1 MYTFYAYWNGEQV
14 TAVLNAIA
22 LIMNGDDYMGLIKAI
37 SVVGIL
43 VAAGTALVRM
53 RGEEPLGYFIMFSLF
68 YGTLFVPKTT
78 VTVQDLRTA
87 NVYTVANVPLGVAF
101 FAAETSHIGKWLTE
115 AFETNFTAV
124 DDLKFEKNG
133 LAFGARLVEQL
144 QAVKVT
150 TPSLQQDLI
159 LFVKNC
165 VNPELLDNPGA
176 LNEMVRSN
184 ELWAFIG
191 GTGSFSLN
199 PGRSTLVNG
208 AALSCGGAGGGGAYQ
223 QLSAALAVEANGAA
237 ADLGKRV
244 NPGHPNANTIILSQI
259 PAIEGVMMNV
269 SRTAQEAIKQGM
281 VMNLMR
287 DSQTTIAQLQGN
299 ANASQVALAV
309 SMAEQSSV
317 VSYAS
322 MAKIAQG
329 ALPILRNGV
338 ELIVI
343 AVFPIVFIL
352 VIVAGAKAGMVLRS
366 YVMSAL
372 WVQLWAPLYAVI
384 NFMLTKSN
392 NAEILGV
399 ADGGNTLL
407 NMGSISQLTL
417 SDQSIAGLLT
427 VAVPMIAL
435 ALVKGGEVAMSGVT
449 SSIMS
454 PAQGAAQKAGDSVGQ
469 GNVNAGNVSWG
480 NTNAGN
486 MSMGNWGSGNS
497 SFNNAGANKNDR
509 SSAWADPQISS
520 TTTPGGSF
528 TKDGQGN
535 VTGMQANRWDVGGSV
550 GAGTSM
556 IRSNTD
562 SSGDLTR
569 ATTGRSATLES
580 SVASMFGSSVSAES
594 ARRFQ
599 TALDSALGTS
609 GQWINSTGAGNS
621 QSASKSVS
629 GSSSLLNQQSSR
641 LGSKAGFNAGASA
654 SVEYGPYGGDSPQG
668 GPQGGVR
675 PQASQAPGNG
685 SHAAH
690 PGGVGNSG
698 NTLPVP
704 AGDAAPA
711 KKSKA
716 GPVKGKVDLG
726 GQIGGGFE
734 ASNTQALVDT
744 ALNTSGKESRKSQE
758 KAAQEIMSGV
768 NSVMRNTSDAGVRT
782 AGEAFLANF
791 QKALRASE
799 QRSASVQAENFAG
812 NTKQEGVQNQVGGN
826 ISMGKPVAQQL
837 IAMAN
842 GSAEGALKLIQD
854 NPQAVAAAV
863 AAATQQMQGSPAGRE
878 MLGAGG
884 ATSPVAPAQVAAQG
898 NADVNALGSSG
909 RLAVAKNDGN
919 NRKAVA
925 AQQFAPPSSMP
936 NTSPAVSGFNEQ
948 VDGATTQRQL
958 MSGDASLAR
967 GAAAAA
973 DALYREN
980 QGGVGTLVANTIGL
994 GAGYQSTQE
1003 YQAALEQAAGSSPK
1017 LAATLRSLGDSD
1029 RPVSPQA
1036 REYIESEL
1044 KAYEDSQPS
1053 FLSKQLDRLTG
1064 G

>member
-14 TAVLNAIA
+14 TAVLNALA

-53 RGEEPLGYFIMFSLF
+53 KGEEPLGYFIMFALF
-68 YGTLFVPKTT
+68 YGTMFVPKTT

-87 NVYTVANVPLGVAF
+87 QVYTIANVPLGVAF
-101 FAAETSHIGKWLTE
+101 VSTQTSHVGKWLTE
-115 AFETNFTAV
+115 TFETNFTSV

-133 LAFGARLVEQL
+133 LAFGARLAEQL
-144 QAVKVT
+144 QAVRITK
-150 TPSLQQDLI
+150 PSLQGDLV

-165 VNPELLDNPGA
+165 VNPELMDNPLH
-176 LNEMVRSN
+176 LNEMVKSTN
-184 ELWAFIG
+184 LWEYIG
-191 GTGSFSLN
+191 GSGAFSLN
-199 PGRSTLVNG
+199 PGRSTMVGG
-208 AALSCGGAGGGGAYQ
+208 AALSCGTGSGSAYGELTSQ
-223 QLSAALAVEANGAA
+223 INSEIASAAAS
-237 ADLGKRV
+237 LGKQI
-244 NPGHPNANTIILSQI
+244 NSGHPDANAIILSQI
-259 PAIEGVMMNV
+259 PAVEAVMMNV
-269 SRTAQEAIKQGM
+269 SRTAQESIKQSM
-281 VMNLMR
+281 VLNLMR
-287 DSQTTIAQLQGN
+287 DSQVSIAQLQGN
-299 ANASQVALAV
+299 PSSAQVALAV
-309 SMAEQSSV
+309 SSAEQSSI

-322 MAKIAQG
+322 MAKIAQS
-329 ALPILRNGV
+329 ALPLLRNGI

-352 VIVAGAKAGMVLRS
+352 IVLAGMKAGMVLRS
-366 YVMSAL
+366 YVMTAL

-384 NFMLTKSN
+384 NYMMTKSN
-392 NAEILGV
+392 NAKILDV

-407 NMGSISQLTL
+407 NMGGISHLAL

-427 VAVPMIAL
+427 VAVPIIAL
-435 ALVKGGEVAMSGVT
+435 ALVKGGEVAMSGVV
-449 SSIMS
+449 SSTMS

-469 GNVNAGNVSWG
+469 GNVNMGNVNWG
-480 NTNAGN
+480 NTSASN

-497 SFNNAGANKNDR
+497 SYNNAGANKNDR
-509 SSAWADPQISS
+509 SSAWADPQTSS
-520 TTTPGGSF
+520 TTTPHGSF

-535 VTGMQANRWDVGGSV
+535 VTGMQANRWDVGGNV
-550 GAGTSM
+550 NAGTST
-556 IRSNTD
+556 IRSSMD
-562 SSGDLTR
+562 SSGDMTR
-569 ATTGRSATLES
+569 AATGRSASLDIS
-580 SVASMFGSSVSAES
+580 SAATSGNRSSAEF
-594 ARRFQ
+594 ARQ
-599 TALDSALGTS
+599 LTTALATGVGTN
-609 GQWINSTGAGNS
+609 GQWSDSSRSVNSR
-621 QSASKSVS
+621 SASAETS
-629 GSSSLLNQQSSR
+629 GSSQLTNQQSAK
-641 LGSKAGFNAGASA
+641 LGSNANFKAGADATA
-654 SVEYGPYGGDSPQG
+654 EYGPYGGSDPGGGTSGSRAQANQG
-668 GPQGGVR
+668 
-675 PQASQAPGNG
+675 PGNG
-685 SHAAH
+685 MHAAQ
-690 PGGVGNSG
+690 PASRGSG

-704 AGDAAPA
+704 AGGTPQGDNTKA
-711 KKSKA
+711 K
-716 GPVKGKVDLG
+716 PVVKGKTNLG
-726 GQIGGGFE
+726 FGIGGGFD
-734 ASNTQALVDT
+734 ASNTQALIDT
-744 ALNTSGKESRKSQE
+744 ATNKSGMEDRKTQES
-758 KAAQEIMSGV
+758 AAQRIMSAV
-768 NSVMRNTSDAGVRT
+768 DSVMKNTNDAGVRS
-782 AGEAFLANF
+782 AAQSFSADF
-791 QKALRASE
+791 QKAVRAGE
-799 QRSASVQAENFAG
+799 QQSASVQTENSAG
-812 NTKQEGVQNQVGGN
+812 NTKQEGVQNQVGGS

-863 AAATQQMQGSPAGRE
+863 AAATQQMQESPAGRE

-909 RLAVAKNDGN
+909 RLAVAQNDGQ
-919 NRKAVA
+919 NRNAVA
-925 AQQFAPPSSMP
+925 AQQFAPPSSAP

-948 VDGATTQRQL
+948 VDAATTQRQL
-958 MSGDASLAR
+958 MSGDTSLAR

-980 QGGVGTLVANTIGL
+980 QGGTGTLVANTL
-994 GAGYQSTQE
+994 FAGAGYQSTQE

-1017 LAATLRSLGDSD
+1017 LAATLRSIGDSD

>member
-176 LNEMVRSN
+176 LNELVRSN

-384 NFMLTKSN
+384 NFMLTKSH

-520 TTTPGGSF
+520 TTTPRGSF
-528 TKDGQGN
+528 TQDGQGN
-535 VTGMQANRWDVGGSV
+535 VTGMQANRWDVGGNVS
-550 GAGTSM
+550 AGTSTS
-556 IRSNTD
+556 RSSMD
-562 SSGDLTR
+562 SSGDMTR
-569 ATTGRSATLES
+569 ATNGRSASLDIS
-580 SVASMFGSSVSAES
+580 SAATSGNRSSAEFARQLTTALATGVGTNGQWSDSSRSVSS
-594 ARRFQ
+594 R
-599 TALDSALGTS
+599 
-609 GQWINSTGAGNS
+609 
-621 QSASKSVS
+621 SASAETS
-629 GSSSLLNQQSSR
+629 GSSQLTNQQSAR
-641 LGSKAGFNAGASA
+641 LGTNANFKAGADATA
-654 SVEYGPYGGDSPQG
+654 EYGPYGGSDAGGGTSGSRAQANQG
-668 GPQGGVR
+668 
-675 PQASQAPGNG
+675 PGNG
-685 SHAAH
+685 MHAAQ
-690 PGGVGNSG
+690 PASRGSG

-704 AGDAAPA
+704 AGGTPQGDE
-711 KKSKA
+711 SKA
-716 GPVKGKVDLG
+716 GPTVRGRANLG
-726 GQIGGGFE
+726 FGIGGGFD
-734 ASNTQALVDT
+734 ASNTQALIDT
-744 ALNTSGKESRKSQE
+744 ALNKGGKEDRKTQE
-758 KAAQEIMSGV
+758 SAAQRVMSAV
-768 NSVMRNTSDAGVRT
+768 DSVMKNTNDAGVRS
-782 AGEAFLANF
+782 AAQSFSADF
-791 QKALRASE
+791 QKAVRAGE
-799 QRSASVQAENFAG
+799 QQSASVQTERSAG
-812 NTKQEGVQNQVGGN
+812 NTKQQGTQNQAGGS
-826 ISMGKPVAQQL
+826 ISMGAPVAQQL
-837 IAMAN
+837 LAMAN
-842 GSAEGALKLIQD
+842 GDPIKALQLAG
-854 NPQAVAAAV
+854 NSQAVAQATL
-863 AAATQQMQGSPAGRE
+863 AAAAQVQSSQEGGAI
-878 MLGAGG
+878 LGAGG
-884 ATSPVAPAQVAAQG
+884 VQAPTGQGQVKAQG
-898 NADVNALGSSG
+898 NADVNALAGQARAAAVRADGGNRQQVQAVQPASPTSS
-909 RLAVAKNDGN
+909 
-919 NRKAVA
+919 
-925 AQQFAPPSSMP
+925 P
-936 NTSPAVSGFNEQ
+936 NTSAAVDGFNAQ
-948 VDGATTQRQL
+948 TDAAITSQQL
-958 MSGDASLAR
+958 MSGDTSLGR

-980 QGGVGTLVANTIGL
+980 QGGVGTLVANTLIG
-994 GAGYQSTQE
+994 GAGYQSAQE

-1017 LAATLRSLGDSD
+1017 LAATLRSIGDSD